1 MEKNYK
7 IIENFLPKDKFI
19 ELQHLL
25 FSNEF
30 PYFYNKTLN
39 AEHKEGDNSSYFTHT
54 LYEPHLN
61 YTDSNYYSNFVFITN
76 MLDVKSSLRMKVNLY
91 SRTDIIQ
98 EHSSHADYDFE
109 HKGFILSMNTC
120 NGCTILDD
128 GTKIDSIENR
138 ALFFDP
144 SKLHHST
151 TCTDEKVRINIIL
164 NYL

>member
-7 IIENFLPKDKFI
+7 IIENFLPKDKFL
-19 ELQHLL
+19 ELQNLL
-25 FSNEF
+25 FSCEF

-39 AEHKEGDNSSYFTHT
+39 GEHKEKDNTSYFTHT
-54 LYEPHLN
+54 LYAQHLS
-61 YTDSNYYSNFVFITN
+61 YIASNYYSNFRFITN
-76 MLDVKSSLRMKVNLY
+76 MLDIKSSLRMKVNLY
-91 SRTDIIQ
+91 PKTDIIQ
-98 EHSSHADYDFE
+98 EHAPHIDYDFE

-120 NGCTILDD
+120 NGFTILDD

-138 ALFFDP
+138 ALLFDP